1 MALQRLKEAAENAKH
16 ELSSSEI
23 ANIKLPFISA
33 DASGPKHL
41 DKEITR
47 QLLKELTR
55 DLLEKLVAPCKNC
68 LKDSGVSKIDEVILV
83 GGMTRMPAVQ
93 EKVKEIFGKMPNK
106 SVNPDEAVALGAAI
120 QGSVLAGD
128 IEDIIMLDVAPL
140 SLGIEIEGGMM
151 HPIIRRNTTI
161 PTSAS
166 ETFSTATDNQP
177 SVFIR
182 VYQGERAKA
191 SDNKL
196 LGNFELTGIDPAPR
210 GVPQIEVK
218 FDIDANGIVKVSAKD
233 KKTNK
238 EANITI
244 KDSGGVSK
252 EEIERMI
259 KEAEENRAKDEE
271 LKDNLKT
278 LNQAQTYCYTFEKQI
293 EEFKS
298 HKNFKE
304 DDPQFQEF
312 KRLYEDLKK
321 LTEEKNYPE
330 LKNQLNKIDELM
342 KLSNELMQKMPK
354 EEKKDDEGYASGEE
368 EDILDVDPK
377 KKDDDKNDP
386 EKRRNYDQ
394 YGSESSFGQSASA
407 GGFGQGESIFKD
419 IFDTFFGRGTEYSGQ
434 ENYFENRTKTQA
446 GSDVLINLSLTFK
459 ESVLGVR
466 KKVSIDLEKACNV
479 CRQTGAATPSDI
491 INCSTCRGRG
501 VVNTIQRT
509 ILGAIRNQ
517 VTCSQCQGSGQKIRK
532 KCGYCGGKKFTKQ
545 KEIVELSIPRGIQPD
560 KRLRYQG
567 VGNDGWHGGV
577 KGDIYVNIKVKDNPY
592 FQHKGN
598 DIHVNLPISFLDAI
612 LGGNL
617 KVITLEGI
625 EKIEIIPG
633 TQNGDRLILCG
644 RGCYLGINKGL
655 FNQVTRI
662 IEEIEVMNNK
672 LNSVD
677 FAEEEEILQEE
688 RDAVIQKYSGLVED
702 LRKEKEIITR
712 QIENE
717 DDTVAVA
724 PPLQQKSPKKGY
736 CYFCDT
742 KITSSI
748 PYQFSKEEQ
757 EVLEVKIVEGAG
769 FCSQECLLSH
779 CKEYKKWQTIGN
791 LRNRINNLIKK
802 EKELELDIDA
812 LPAEKKAGFFRR
824 IAQNLGLAKKES
836 SPTVFIGF
844 KD

>member
-1 MALQRLKEAAENAKH
+1 MTEFKKDEGIDLSKDKMALQRLKEAAENAKH

-55 DLLEKLVAPCKNC
+55 ELLEKLVAPCKNC

-128 IEDIIMLDVAPL
+128 VEDIIMLDVAPL

-161 PTSAS
+161 PTGAS

-182 VYQGERAKA
+182 VYQGERVKA

-196 LGNFELTGIDPAPR
+196 LGTFELTGIQPAPR

-218 FDIDANGIVKVSAKD
+218 FDIDSNGIVKVSAKD

-238 EANITI
+238 EAKITI
-244 KDSGGVSK
+244 TDSGGVSK

-271 LKDNLKT
+271 LKDNVET
-278 LNQAQTYCYTFEKQI
+278 LNRAQTYCYTFEKQI

-368 EDILDVDPK
+368 EDVLDVDPK
-377 KKDDDKNDP
+377 KKDDDK
-386 EKRRNYDQ
+386 K
-394 YGSESSFGQSASA
+394 
-407 GGFGQGESIFKD
+407 
-419 IFDTFFGRGTEYSGQ
+419 
-434 ENYFENRTKTQA
+434 
-446 GSDVLINLSLTFK
+446 
-459 ESVLGVR
+459 
-466 KKVSIDLEKACNV
+466 
-479 CRQTGAATPSDI
+479 
-491 INCSTCRGRG
+491 
-501 VVNTIQRT
+501 
-509 ILGAIRNQ
+509 
-517 VTCSQCQGSGQKIRK
+517 
-532 KCGYCGGKKFTKQ
+532 
-545 KEIVELSIPRGIQPD
+545 
-560 KRLRYQG
+560 
-567 VGNDGWHGGV
+567 
-577 KGDIYVNIKVKDNPY
+577 
-592 FQHKGN
+592 
-598 DIHVNLPISFLDAI
+598 
-612 LGGNL
+612 
-617 KVITLEGI
+617 
-625 EKIEIIPG
+625 
-633 TQNGDRLILCG
+633 
-644 RGCYLGINKGL
+644 
-655 FNQVTRI
+655 
-662 IEEIEVMNNK
+662 
-672 LNSVD
+672 
-677 FAEEEEILQEE
+677 
-688 RDAVIQKYSGLVED
+688 
-702 LRKEKEIITR
+702 
-712 QIENE
+712 
-717 DDTVAVA
+717 
-724 PPLQQKSPKKGY
+724 
-736 CYFCDT
+736 
-742 KITSSI
+742 
-748 PYQFSKEEQ
+748 
-757 EVLEVKIVEGAG
+757 
-769 FCSQECLLSH
+769 
-779 CKEYKKWQTIGN
+779 
-791 LRNRINNLIKK
+791 
-802 EKELELDIDA
+802 
-812 LPAEKKAGFFRR
+812 
-824 IAQNLGLAKKES
+824 
-836 SPTVFIGF
+836 
-844 KD
+844 

>member
-377 KKDDDKNDP
+377 KKDDDK
-386 EKRRNYDQ
+386 K
-394 YGSESSFGQSASA
+394 
-407 GGFGQGESIFKD
+407 
-419 IFDTFFGRGTEYSGQ
+419 
-434 ENYFENRTKTQA
+434 
-446 GSDVLINLSLTFK
+446 
-459 ESVLGVR
+459 
-466 KKVSIDLEKACNV
+466 
-479 CRQTGAATPSDI
+479 
-491 INCSTCRGRG
+491 
-501 VVNTIQRT
+501 
-509 ILGAIRNQ
+509 
-517 VTCSQCQGSGQKIRK
+517 
-532 KCGYCGGKKFTKQ
+532 
-545 KEIVELSIPRGIQPD
+545 
-560 KRLRYQG
+560 
-567 VGNDGWHGGV
+567 
-577 KGDIYVNIKVKDNPY
+577 
-592 FQHKGN
+592 
-598 DIHVNLPISFLDAI
+598 
-612 LGGNL
+612 
-617 KVITLEGI
+617 
-625 EKIEIIPG
+625 
-633 TQNGDRLILCG
+633 
-644 RGCYLGINKGL
+644 
-655 FNQVTRI
+655 
-662 IEEIEVMNNK
+662 
-672 LNSVD
+672 
-677 FAEEEEILQEE
+677 
-688 RDAVIQKYSGLVED
+688 
-702 LRKEKEIITR
+702 
-712 QIENE
+712 
-717 DDTVAVA
+717 
-724 PPLQQKSPKKGY
+724 
-736 CYFCDT
+736 
-742 KITSSI
+742 
-748 PYQFSKEEQ
+748 
-757 EVLEVKIVEGAG
+757 
-769 FCSQECLLSH
+769 
-779 CKEYKKWQTIGN
+779 
-791 LRNRINNLIKK
+791 
-802 EKELELDIDA
+802 
-812 LPAEKKAGFFRR
+812 
-824 IAQNLGLAKKES
+824 
-836 SPTVFIGF
+836 
-844 KD
+844 